1 MVSTNKHSNRFC
13 AELRIIL
20 KGLKQQFDNSGP
32 VSVKSNLIRTVKKLI
47 VFYQMPFETALAN
60 VASTLA
66 LFEPC
71 LTEGVLGT
79 FAALNLV
86 KML

>member
-1 MVSTNKHSNRFC
+1 
-13 AELRIIL
+13 
-20 KGLKQQFDNSGP
+20 
-32 VSVKSNLIRTVKKLI
+32 
-47 VFYQMPFETALAN
+47 MPFETALAN